1 MSDGCKRLMVAV
13 LFLVALSTAA
23 GQRGGGDGAAGLKP
37 QNQDQEPSP
46 TNNSDIAKAKA
57 DREQNIKDAARLAQL
72 AAEVK
77 KELEDGSQFT
87 LSVASLQKAEEME
100 KLSKKL
106 HVRMKA
112 DNAAPPKPLPGM
124 DVSKRDASKKGRD

>member
-23 GQRGGGDGAAGLKP
+23 GQRGGGGGAAGLKP

-106 HVRMKA
+106 HGRMKA
-112 DNAAPPKPLPGM
+112 DNAAAPNPSTWMEPSRGK
-124 DVSKRDASKKGRD
+124 S

>member
-23 GQRGGGDGAAGLKP
+23 GQRGGGGGAAGLKP

-77 KELEDGSQFT
+77 QALENGSEFT

-106 HVRMKA
+106 RGRMKA
-112 DNAAPPKPLPGM
+112 DNAAAANPSTWMEPSRGK
-124 DVSKRDASKKGRD
+124 S